1 MKLHVFIILL
11 GMLILVGC
19 ATLNKEECLGGKW
32 RELGAK
38 DGINGEQAI
47 QIEKHRKACA
57 EHGIRPDEKLY
68 MAGHAEGLQEY
79 CQIDNAFRSGLEGRQ
94 YKGVCSLD
102 IHTLFMH
109 YNRAAYAV
117 YDTRKEIENKH
128 NSISAAQNRLG
139 NKKTSASDKD
149 HIRSDIQKLESEL
162 DKLRNDLHD
171 LERELDKLMD
181 EAREGKLKRK

>member
-32 RELGAK
+32 REIGVK
-38 DGINGEQAI
+38 DGINGEQSI

-57 EHGIRPDEKLY
+57 EHGIQPDEKLY
-68 MAGHAEGLQEY
+68 MSGHAEGLQEY
-79 CQIDNAFRSGLEGRQ
+79 CQIDNAFRNGLEGRQ
-94 YKGVCSLD
+94 YKGVCPLD
-102 IHTLFMH
+102 IHTLFMY

-117 YDTRKEIENKH
+117 YETRKEIENKH

-139 NKKTSASDKD
+139 NKKTSAADKD

-171 LERELDKLMD
+171 LERGLDKLMV
-181 EAREGKLKRK
+181 EAREGKQKSK